1 LAINILNSKF
11 NARYFG
17 IFTAMGLNVF
27 IIRLFLFGNN
37 RPMTELNFFARL
49 KCHCGWKIYPCKK
62 EYTTVTLGSL
72 HFGHQTQLRI
82 NKAACNN

>member
-27 IIRLFLFGNN
+27 IIGLFLFENN
-37 RPMTELNFFARL
+37 RPMTELNFFL
-49 KCHCGWKIYPCKK
+49 
-62 EYTTVTLGSL
+62 
-72 HFGHQTQLRI
+72 QD
-82 NKAACNN
+82 